1 MTGMPTRLLAR
12 VSFALASGVALGGCA
27 GSGELFTAENA
38 RPEFINKSMLVQE
51 AQDALAVGVSTK
63 ADVLAALGI
72 ATVISFDGGHEVW
85 AYRGKPL
92 KAPATG
98 AEFVVLFAPSGVVK
112 KTRIRPAYDG
122 RAESLLK

>member
-1 MTGMPTRLLAR
+1 MPDKLLQFGA
-12 VSFALASGVALGGCA
+12 ALAFCLALGGCA

-92 KAPATG
+92 KAAATG
-98 AEFVVLFAPSGVVK
+98 AEFVSVGALTHSAPALDLALDFP
-112 KTRIRPAYDG
+112 PAPD
-122 RAESLLK
+122 